1 MPELCIIMSNVIKP
15 VRPVHKFR
23 YKSCHLILILS
34 FLVIQACAKYT
45 YHDAPINYTNVT
57 NEINSWSIHDSGLN
71 QFLIANGLPAE
82 SLKSNLFSIKRLYL
96 TGLYYDPEMQLAYK
110 QWKKARIGVDHSSY
124 NINPELSIPFEHH
137 SDTSTGQ
144 SEWTIGAV
152 LSFIYER
159 KSKQEA
165 RKAKAEVRLLNASL
179 EISQLAFERY
189 GLFEAQYHSY
199 AVRLAEVL
207 EIRNEIKT
215 LKALLTQLQNKYE
228 LGAVSLFE
236 LNSIKLELQ
245 RGLFQLSIQENNL
258 QENEDELLAMTHLNY
273 SELDAI
279 EIETIEPLA
288 FAKSAYQEFVFSA
301 ADMPGLQ
308 RTMLD
313 NHLNMALQ
321 LNQYAQSE
329 AELRLKIESQYP
341 DLVLSPGFIF
351 DQTDNIWALGS
362 SWILPLFKNTQQN
375 IGILE
380 ALQERKIKQQEIIVL
395 QKQLLNLLYKM
406 HRSVLRHKQS
416 IDFSDD
422 IIRSIENRAKEIET
436 QIEIGGVDQTAILR
450 NKIELYKARQK
461 QIHIYQEAIDAILE
475 FEHLLQSSHS
485 NININDVIIK
495 WLEQVEERSND
506 ELVN

>member
-1 MPELCIIMSNVIKP
+1 MNNVISP
-15 VRPVHKFR
+15 ISPTNRFR
-23 YKSCHLILILS
+23 RKSCHLILFLS

-45 YHDAPINYTNVT
+45 YHDEPINYTNVT

-82 SLKSNLFSIKRLYL
+82 NLRSNLFSIKRLYL
-96 TGLYYDPEMQLAYK
+96 TGLYYDPEMQLAYEK
-110 QWKKARIGVDHSSY
+110 WKKAKIDVDRSSY

-137 SDTSTGQ
+137 SDTSDGQ

-159 KSKQEA
+159 KSKREA
-165 RKAKAEVRLLNASL
+165 KRAKAEVTLLNAAL
-179 EISQLAFERY
+179 EISRLAFERY
-189 GLFEAQYHSY
+189 GLFEDRYHSY
-199 AVRLAEVL
+199 LIRQAEISEV
-207 EIRNEIKT
+207 RNEIKT
-215 LKALLTQLQNKYE
+215 LKALLGQLQKKYE
-228 LGAVSLFE
+228 LGGVSLFE
-236 LNSIKLELQ
+236 LNTIKLELQ
-245 RGLFQLSIQENNL
+245 RGLFQLSVQENKS
-258 QENEDELLAMTHLNY
+258 QENEDELLAMTHLTY
-273 SELDAI
+273 SELDVVKI
-279 EIETIEPLA
+279 EMIEPLM
-288 FAKSAYQEFVFSA
+288 FAKSTYQDSVFSA
-301 ADMPGLQ
+301 VDMYRLQ

-313 NHLNMALQ
+313 NHLDMALQ

-362 SWILPLFKNTQQN
+362 SWVLPLFKNAQQN
-375 IGILE
+375 IDILK
-380 ALQERKIKQQEIIVL
+380 ALRERKIKQQEVLVL

-436 QIEIGGVDQTAILR
+436 QIKIGGIDQTALLR
-450 NKIELYKARQK
+450 NRIELHKAKQE

-475 FEHLLQSSHS
+475 LEHLLRSSHT
-485 NININDVIIK
+485 NIHINDVITK
-495 WLEQVEERSND
+495 WLEQVEERGND